1 MTENQWLMF
10 YDSDSKDYY
19 YHNPHTKETVWDRPE
34 GADIVC
40 LENLQEVLN
49 MTHTH
54 TYCKC
59 DCIVHA
65 SHPIVVILCHSL
77 FTVGDH

>member
-49 MTHTH
+49 MIHTH
-54 TYCKC
+54 TR
-59 DCIVHA
+59 
-65 SHPIVVILCHSL
+65 IL
-77 FTVGDH
+77 